1 MQHFYL
7 FFLLFQLFDLKLNF
21 YNKKKLKMNDSL
33 IFILVSFLILNI
45 NFTNA
50 DYERYSKTT
59 FIKNILNNQLNR
71 LLITTFAF

>member
-7 FFLLFQLFDLKLNF
+7 FFLLFQLFDLKLIF
-21 YNKKKLKMNDSL
+21 TIKKKLKMNDSL

-71 LLITTFAF
+71 LLIATFAF